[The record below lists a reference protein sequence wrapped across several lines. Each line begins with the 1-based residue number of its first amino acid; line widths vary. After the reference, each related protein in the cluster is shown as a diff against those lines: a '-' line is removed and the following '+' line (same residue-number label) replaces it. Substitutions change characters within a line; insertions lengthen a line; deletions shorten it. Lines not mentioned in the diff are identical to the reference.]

1 MDREA
6 GIFADQANVHRIE
19 HVGRFFE
26 SRGPLN
32 PTSSLRATGGCSD
45 SCERPWPIKIFAL
58 GRFEVLRH
66 DHPLR
71 FSRKVQRK
79 PLALLKALITLGGRE
94 VREDVLMDTLW
105 PDAEGDAARVALT
118 SALHRLRGL
127 LDCDGAVVRQE
138 GQLSLDDR
146 FCWVDV
152 WAVERVLGRAEA
164 AADAKEDVRKAV
176 GLFRR
181 VSIGGEAPERLQRRL
196 LRQIVRT
203 ARHCERSDALEASD
217 WYEEGLRVDPCAE
230 DLCRSLMTAYHRLG
244 RPAAVEEVYRR
255 CRTALADRYGKTPAP
270 ETEELFRAL
279 RST

>member
-19 HVGRFFE
+19 RVGGSSSRAARSIRHHPSGQRADVLIHVKGRGR
-26 SRGPLN
+26 SR
-32 PTSSLRATGGCSD
+32 SSRSGASRYSD
-45 SCERPWPIKIFAL
+45 TITPFDFLARSSASPWPCSAW
-58 GRFEVLRH
+58 
-66 DHPLR
+66 
-71 FSRKVQRK
+71 
-79 PLALLKALITLGGRE
+79 ITLGGRE

-164 AADAKEDVRKAV
+164 AADGKEDVRKAV

-230 DLCRSLMTAYHRLG
+230 DLCVLMTAYHRLG
-244 RPAAVEEVYRR
+244 RPAAE
-255 CRTALADRYGKTPAP
+255 
-270 ETEELFRAL
+270 
-279 RST
+279 